1 MAYHAKP
8 LFERLRLYPA
18 RRQPQGQGAYVRK
31 FSRDLCDRRHLARGR
46 LDVCVLGVCAAL
58 VVQRIWSELGFRLN
72 KFVAWFITFNFVNIA
87 WVFFRAKEWDD
98 ALKVLK
104 GMFGLGGGLALNYRL
119 EKRSVF

>member
-1 MAYHAKP
+1 M
-8 LFERLRLYPA
+8 
-18 RRQPQGQGAYVRK
+18 
-31 FSRDLCDRRHLARGR
+31 
-46 LDVCVLGVCAAL
+46 GVCAAL
-58 VVQRIWSELGFRLN
+58 VVQRIWSKLGFRLN